1 MAKQRLL
8 LIDGNSI
15 LNRAYFALP
24 PLNDKE
30 GRNVNAV
37 YGFTNILLKVLS
49 DYSPDKLVVA
59 FDMRGHNFR
68 KDIYPEY
75 KANRHGMPDD
85 LAAQM
90 PVLHELLAAMKIT
103 VVEKG
108 GVEADDI
115 IGTISKAFDGESY
128 VVSGDRDMLQL
139 VSDKTTVLLTKK
151 GVTEVEVLN
160 PETLKSTY
168 NLTPSQIIE
177 YKALRGDTSDNI
189 PGVRGVGE
197 KTALSLLEKYGNI
210 DALYENIDNEKG
222 ALKDKLVEGKEMA
235 YVSRVLA
242 TIVTDADVDYD
253 LNSAGLPV
261 YDEAVKKLMET
272 LQFRSIVSRLSFEG
286 EENTPTEVEVT
297 TVDITTSQQL
307 REIVKK
313 AQGAQYFAF
322 NVENNAIYLSDSATM
337 QYRIVPS
344 DSFLDE
350 LSETAVWDVLKP
362 LLSSDTP
369 KAVYDVKALR
379 HVLNGYGV
387 ELNSVKYDVCLMQYL
402 VEYRAY
408 KDLQSLCGAYGY
420 KALCAGIFALA
431 SKLNEQLTEH
441 GVEKLYFDVE
451 LPLSDL
457 LYRMEIEGVKVD
469 EQLLDKMSQDFH
481 AQLDAITA
489 EIYVLA
495 GETFNVNSPMQLS
508 KILFEKLAL
517 PHGKKTQK
525 GYSTNNDVLEG
536 LIDKHP
542 IIQKILD
549 HRKLAKLLGTYV
561 DGLKPLVKRGL
572 VHTTFNQTLTSTG
585 RLSSSDPNLQNIP
598 IRNELGKE
606 IRKLF
611 VSKYGVF
618 VGADYSQIE
627 LRLLAAFSEDKNLL
641 DSFISGQDIHTRV
654 AAELMGIPAEMVNS
668 DMRRMA
674 KAVNFGIIYG
684 ISDFGLSQN
693 VNLSVAKAREYIK
706 LYFERFPTI
715 KTYLDGCVAQAKKD
729 GYVTTLTG
737 RRRQIPEIKSNNYN
751 LRAFG
756 ERAAMNMPL
765 QGSAAD
771 IMKIAMLK
779 VDEAMKSA
787 KLKSKIVLQIHDELI
802 VDCYLDEAE
811 TVKKIIKEQ
820 MENAVKLACPL
831 TVETEEG
838 VTLYEA

>member
-1 MAKQRLL
+1 MAKQKLL

-15 LNRAYFALP
+15 LNRAYFAIR
-24 PLNDKE
+24 PLNDQH

-37 YGFTNILLKVLS
+37 YGFINILLKALS
-49 DYSPDKLVVA
+49 DYAPDKLVVA

-90 PVLHELLAAMKIT
+90 PILHDLLHAMHIS
-103 VVEKG
+103 VVEKP

-115 IGTISKAFDGESY
+115 IGTISKVFDGESY
-128 VVSGDRDMLQL
+128 IVSGDRDMLQL
-139 VSDKTTVLLTKK
+139 VSDKVTVLLTKK
-151 GVTEVEVLN
+151 GVTDVEVVN
-160 PETLKSTY
+160 PETLKSIY
-168 NLTPSQIIE
+168 NLTPYQVIE

-197 KTALSLLEKYGNI
+197 KTAMTLLEKYGNI
-210 DALYENIDNEKG
+210 DVLYDNVDSEKG
-222 ALKDKLVEGKEMA
+222 ALRDKLIEGKEMA
-235 YVSRVLA
+235 YISRQLA
-242 TIVTDADVDYD
+242 TIVTTADVEFDIEY
-253 LNSAGLPV
+253 SGLPV
-261 YDEAVKKLMET
+261 CDGYVKQMLEQ
-272 LQFRSIVSRLSFEG
+272 LQFRSIVSRLNFNDNATQHDDVQVETVQIATLSQLK
-286 EENTPTEVEVT
+286 EVM
-297 TVDITTSQQL
+297 SMMSSSS
-307 REIVKK
+307 
-313 AQGAQYFAF
+313 YFAF
-322 NVENNAIYLSDSATM
+322 HIVNGAIYLANSISM
-337 QYRIVPS
+337 QYKIVPS

-350 LSETAVWDVLKP
+350 LTAENVWEGLRP
-362 LLSSDTP
+362 LLTSDTP
-369 KAVYDVKALR
+369 KAVYDVKALK
-379 HVLNGYGV
+379 HTLSDIGAEINA
-387 ELNSVKYDVCLMQYL
+387 VKYDVCLMQYL

-408 KDLQSLCGAYGY
+408 KDIDSLCSAYGY
-420 KALCAGIFALA
+420 SDVGSGIYALA
-431 SKLNEQLTEH
+431 TQLNNQLIEH
-441 GVEKLYFDVE
+441 GVEKLYYDIE

-469 EQLLDKMSQDFH
+469 EPLLDKMSVDMRS
-481 AQLDAITA
+481 QLDAITA
-489 EIYVLA
+489 EIYALA
-495 GETFNVNSPMQLS
+495 DEQFNVNSPIQLS
-508 KILFEKLAL
+508 RVLFEKLGL

-525 GYSTNNDVLEG
+525 GYSTNNEVLEN
-536 LIDKHP
+536 LVDKHP
-542 IIQKILD
+542 IIEKILA

-598 IRNELGKE
+598 IKSDMGKE

-611 VSKYGVF
+611 CSKYGVF

-627 LRLLAAFSEDKNLL
+627 LRLLAAFSLDSNLL
-641 DSFISGQDIHTRV
+641 ESFKNDEDIHTRV
-654 AAELMGIPAEMVNS
+654 ASELMGIPPQMVNS

-693 VNLSVAKAREYIK
+693 VNLSVKKAREYIE
-706 LYFERFPTI
+706 LYFERFPKI
-715 KTYLDGCVAQAKKD
+715 KSYLDGCVEQAKKD

-737 RRRQIPEIKSNNYN
+737 RRRQIPEIKSSNYN

-771 IMKIAMLK
+771 IMKVAMLK
-779 VDEAMKSA
+779 VDEAIKKA
-787 KLKSKIVLQIHDELI
+787 GLKSKIVLQIHDELI

-811 TVKKIIKEQ
+811 EVKRIIQHE
-820 MENAVKLACPL
+820 MEHAVDLACPL

-838 VTLYEA
+838 ATLYEA